1 MRASSLS
8 IGWWAFDAAP
18 CWRACAIAVLRSMNV
33 ATSDFLACW
42 CAGVPS
48 DGVEGL
54 DRWNRR
60 GVDVEVGVGVG
71 VSGVSTVVQS

>member
-1 MRASSLS
+1 
-8 IGWWAFDAAP
+8 
-18 CWRACAIAVLRSMNV
+18 MNV
-33 ATSDFLACW
+33 ATSGFLACLF
-42 CAGVPS
+42 AGFPS

-60 GVDVEVGVGVG
+60 GVDVDVGVGVG